1 MVNSKTVIVVGAGAS
16 KEVNLP
22 TGQELK
28 ESIAKTLKL
37 ELDFTGRLSG
47 PDRIIC
53 NALESIVKKNGQD
66 KQYNPPLLRYIYA
79 AEKIRNA
86 MPLAISIDNFI
97 DTHQGDKALEL
108 CGKLAIVR
116 NILHAEK
123 DVFFSSIEPVE
134 NQASIT
140 NRKKKSWLNSFMK
153 LLTEN
158 CRANNLEERLSSIN
172 LVIFNYDR
180 CVEHFLF
187 NALQTY
193 YGIDSRR
200 AATLVDSIKIYH
212 PYGTV
217 GDLPWS
223 NKKHVIEYGAEP
235 TPDQLIDL
243 ADQIKTFT
251 EGTDPHSSAIA
262 EIQAGMAEARIVL
275 FLGFAFHPL
284 NLDLIQATQGAHL
297 MPKAVQYF
305 GTAMGISESNCDVIS
320 SDLTKLGG
328 ANRKLITLRNDL
340 TCSQLF
346 SEYWR
351 TLALSWSPRL
361 TAESGK

>member
-1 MVNSKTVIVVGAGAS
+1 MFTNKTVIIVGAGAS

-22 TGQELK
+22 TGKELK
-28 ESIAKTLKL
+28 DRISNTLKI
-37 ELDFTGRLSG
+37 ELDAMGRLIGS
-47 PDRIIC
+47 DRIIC
-53 NALESIVKKNGQD
+53 SALESIIKRNGSD
-66 KQYNPPLLRYIYA
+66 EKYHPPHLRYIFA

-86 MPLAISIDNFI
+86 MPLSISIDHFI

-116 NILHAEK
+116 EILHAER
-123 DVFFSSIEPVE
+123 DSLLFFDPINQKPSIDHKSVE
-134 NQASIT
+134 KT
-140 NRKKKSWLNSFMK
+140 WLNSFMK

-158 CRANNLEERLSSIN
+158 CRISKLEERLSSIIF
-172 LVIFNYDR
+172 VVFNYDR

-193 YGIDSRR
+193 YSIDDSR
-200 AATLVDSIKIYH
+200 AAALVDRVKIYH

-223 NKKHVIEYGAEP
+223 KKKHVIEFGAEP
-235 TPDQLIDL
+235 TPDKLIDL
-243 ADQIKTFT
+243 ANQIKTFT
-251 EGTDPHSSAIA
+251 EGADPNSSAIE
-262 EIQAGMAEARIVL
+262 EIRAGMAEARIVL
-275 FLGFAFHPL
+275 FLGFAYHPL
-284 NLDLIQATQGAHL
+284 NLNLIQASRGAHL
-297 MPKAVQYF
+297 IPNTVQYF
-305 GTAMGISESNCDVIS
+305 GTAMDISDRNCDVIS

-328 ANRKLITLRNDL
+328 ANQNNITLRNNL
-340 TCSQLF
+340 TCYKLF

-361 TAESGK
+361 TGA